1 MTGAGLERARVHLG
15 LPDLR
20 AVDECLLRLLADGF
34 IFLDE
39 FSDAYSITDAG
50 VARLTVG
57 GAASPRKK
65 ARRMVKKVRH

>member
-1 MTGAGLERARVHLG
+1 MTDAGLERARLHLG

-20 AVDECLLRLLADGF
+20 AIDESLLRLLADGF

-50 VARLTVG
+50 IARLTVG
-57 GAASPRKK
+57 GATSP
-65 ARRMVKKVRH
+65 KKVRRKARKVRH